1 MKNMAYKLEFISDW
15 IVNLSGAMS
24 TRSFL
29 LYVLKRD
36 LGRAPDELFFIFNML
51 LENPDFD
58 FSYYFDGHLDSNF
71 LEIVRKGLIGHAV
84 FQELKAFREQIF
96 EEYSY
101 ELDKKIHKLP
111 AQLSLVLVFFIFPAY
126 LLLLIGPV
134 LTGILG
140 VEWDKFY

>member
-1 MKNMAYKLEFISDW
+1 MSYKLEFISDW
-15 IVNLSGAMS
+15 IVKLSGGVS

-36 LGRAPDELFFIFNML
+36 LGRAPDELFFLFHMF
-51 LENPDFD
+51 LENPEYDCT
-58 FSYYFDGHLDSNF
+58 SYIQSSMDLNF
-71 LEIVRKGLIGHAV
+71 IELIKKGLNGHAV
-84 FQELKAFREQIF
+84 FHELKVFREQMY

-111 AQLSLVLVFFIFPAY
+111 ALLSLVLVFFIFPAY

-134 LTGILG
+134 LIGMLG
-140 VEWDKFY
+140 GE